1 VSEVVI
7 DPLDPDTMALWWTVA
22 RIASSFE
29 GRKLQW
35 CLVGGLMV
43 ALFAIEAE
51 QGPRVTADIDILGD
65 TRSRPSST
73 IGVATALRELGA
85 TGPVVG
91 GI

>member
-1 VSEVVI
+1 
-7 DPLDPDTMALWWTVA
+7 MALWRTVA

-29 GRKLQW
+29 ERKLQW

-43 ALFAIEAE
+43 ALFAIEAK
-51 QGPRVTADIDILGD
+51 QAARVTAGIDILGD

-91 GI
+91 NLRPSAVFALK